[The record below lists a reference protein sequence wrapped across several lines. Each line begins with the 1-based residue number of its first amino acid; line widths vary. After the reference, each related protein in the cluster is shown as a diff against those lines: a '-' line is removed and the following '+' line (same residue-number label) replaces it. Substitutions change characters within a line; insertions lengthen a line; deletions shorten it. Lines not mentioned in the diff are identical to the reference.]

1 MSKQTSPAVT
11 EETARRKWDSELED
25 QIAEN
30 NLIRNRSGI
39 AIKPLYTPDDWE
51 TASNQDKLGY
61 PGQYPLTRGIHASMY
76 RGRPWSQRLV
86 VGLGLPEDYNKR
98 MRALYNDGAEGLYVA
113 PCNSHMRGFDANQV
127 DPELLG
133 TCGTV
138 INTIDDFE
146 ICLSDLPIESQSLSL
161 GDTAP
166 FTLSAMLLAL
176 AKKRDIPW
184 DQLRGTTNQSDYL
197 SHLAALHMF
206 FRLSLPGAR
215 RLLLD
220 HVEFMAQHAP
230 KWNGLSVVGQHIQQ
244 AGATPAEAMALTL
257 CSAIQ
262 HVDDLTSRGLD
273 PDAFLPRIS
282 FFFDISISF
291 FEEIAKFRAGRR
303 IWSRITNERF
313 KARDPRSWRMRFHG
327 QTSGADLTRQ
337 QPMNNIT
344 RVAIQAM
351 AGVFGGLQS
360 LHTDAYD
367 EAIASPSED
376 SARIAIN
383 TQNILREE
391 AHLDQVIDPLGGSFY
406 IETLTDEMEAQIL
419 SIMEKIEEAGGMYK
433 AVETGVVQ
441 EMIGRSA
448 MSYQNEMEAGQ
459 QKQIG
464 VNAYQQPGEGTVQ
477 IPTPQRLSE
486 DRIAD
491 YLCKLEKFKATRNST
506 EVEAALKSFS
516 KSFTVDGANTFEG
529 VVKAVEAGATH
540 GEICQAAR
548 DAVGAGQPNVSF

>member
-25 QIAEN
+25 QIADN
-30 NLIRNRSGI
+30 NLVRNRSGI

-51 TASNQDKLGY
+51 TASNQEKLGY

-86 VGLGLPEDYNKR
+86 VGLGLPEDYNQR
-98 MRALYNDGAEGLYVA
+98 MHALYKDGAEGLYVA

-138 INTIDDFE
+138 INTLDDFE
-146 ICLSDLPIESQSLSL
+146 ICLRDLPIESQSLSL

-166 FTLSAMLLAL
+166 FTLSAMLLVL
-176 AKKRDIPW
+176 AKRRGIPW
-184 DQLRGTTNQSDYL
+184 EQLRGTTNQSDYL

-220 HVEFMAQHAP
+220 HIEFMAQHTP

-257 CSAIQ
+257 CSATQ
-262 HVDDLTSRGLD
+262 HVDDLVSRGLD
-273 PDAFLPRIS
+273 PDDFLPRIS

-303 IWSRITNERF
+303 IWSRLANERF
-313 KARDPRSWRMRFHG
+313 KAKDPRSWRMRFHG
-327 QTSGADLTRQ
+327 QTSGADLTKQ

-391 AHLDQVIDPLGGSFY
+391 AHLDQVIDPLGGSYY
-406 IETLTDEMEAQIL
+406 IETLTDEMEAVVL
-419 SIMEKIEEAGGMYK
+419 AIMAKIEKAGGMYK
-433 AVETGVVQ
+433 AVETGIVQ

-448 MSYQNEMEAGQ
+448 MNYQDEIEAGQ
-459 QKQIG
+459 QKHVG
-464 VNAYQQPGEGTVQ
+464 VNAYQQAGEDTTQ
-477 IPTPQRLSE
+477 IPKPERLSGE
-486 DRIAD
+486 RVAD
-491 YLCKLEKFKATRNST
+491 YLSKLERYKAARNSAD
-506 EVEAALKSFS
+506 VEAALNSFRKSFA
-516 KSFTVDGANTFEG
+516 VEGENTFER
-529 VVKAVEAGATH
+529 VVQAIEAGATH

-548 DAVGAGQPNVSF
+548 DAVGTGQPNVSF